1 MKNVLITGGT
11 RGIGRAT
18 SELFAKNLHRVF
30 IIYKDS
36 DELARELEQ
45 KYGIIPYKADISKP
59 IQVENVVNDIIEKF
73 KHIDALIN
81 NAGISENSLFNDIS
95 YKSWE
100 NMLDTNLSSVFYT
113 TKACVE
119 NMISRKSGK
128 IVNVSSIWGNRG
140 ASCESHYAVSKAG
153 VEALTKS
160 LARELGPSN
169 INVNAV
175 ACGMIDTDMTKCYTE
190 NEIKQFVYDL
200 PLMRI
205 GKAENVAKLIYF
217 LASEDSNYITGQI
230 INIDGG
236 YSA

>member
-18 SELFAKNLHRVF
+18 SELFAKKSYRVF
-30 IIYKDS
+30 IIYKNS
-36 DELARELEQ
+36 DELARDLEQ
-45 KYGIIPYKADISKP
+45 KYGIIPYKADISNSS
-59 IQVENVVNDIIEKF
+59 QVENVVSDIIEKF
-73 KHIDALIN
+73 KHIDVLIN
-81 NAGISENSLFNDIS
+81 NAGISESSLFNDIS

-100 NMLDTNLSSVFYT
+100 NMLNTNLGSVFYT
-113 TKACVE
+113 TKACVG

-140 ASCESHYAVSKAG
+140 ASCESHYAASKAG

-175 ACGMIDTDMTKCYTE
+175 ACGMIDTDMTKCYSKD
-190 NEIKQFVYDL
+190 EIKQFVYDL

-205 GKAENVAKLIYF
+205 GKSDDIAKLIYF

>member
-36 DELARELEQ
+36 GELARELEQ
-45 KYGIIPYKADISKP
+45 KYGIIPYKADISNP
-59 IQVENVVNDIIEKF
+59 NQVENVVSDIIEKF
-73 KHIDALIN
+73 KHIDVLIN

-95 YKSWE
+95 YKSWK
-100 NMLDTNLSSVFYT
+100 NMLNTNLSSVFYT
-113 TKACVE
+113 TKACVG

-140 ASCESHYAVSKAG
+140 ASCESHYAASKAG
-153 VEALTKS
+153 VEAITKS

-175 ACGMIDTDMTKCYTE
+175 ACGMIDTDMTKCYSE
-190 NEIKQFVYDL
+190 DEIKQFVYDL

-205 GKAENVAKLIYF
+205 GKADDVAKLIYF